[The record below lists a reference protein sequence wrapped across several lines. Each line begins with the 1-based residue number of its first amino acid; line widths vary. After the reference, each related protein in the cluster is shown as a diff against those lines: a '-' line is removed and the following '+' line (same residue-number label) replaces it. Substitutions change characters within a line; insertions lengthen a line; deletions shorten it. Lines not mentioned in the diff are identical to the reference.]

1 MNSTAIGSILLA
13 WLWVL
18 LLLRPQPGSGQLLD
32 AACGIRAASIGPKVI
47 RGNIAG
53 LTSSPWMVFL
63 HSTDDR
69 FVCGG
74 TLITNRL
81 VLTAAHCFIPN
92 TQLVARLG
100 EYQRS
105 QDDKCHNTAAGPYCT
120 IREEHYID
128 AGFRHRLYDKATQ
141 SNDIAILRM
150 ITPVVY
156 KDNIR
161 PICIVLNPSWRTF
174 IDNLT
179 TLVATGWG
187 RTHNETDSDHLMTL
201 NIARQDPEICTEYIR
216 SRPLAS
222 NQFCAGNMNS
232 NMCNGDSGGPLGAM
246 VRIGNQM
253 RFVQVGIASYTNRQC
268 AYASVFTDV
277 LSHADWILKVVR
289 KYGDGQPMPQQ
300 ARSDNY
306 LWMRQPQGR
315 VQ

>member
-1 MNSTAIGSILLA
+1 MNTTAIGSIFLA

-32 AACGIRAASIGPKVI
+32 AACGIRAPPIASEVI

-63 HSTDDR
+63 HSTDNM

-74 TLITNRL
+74 SLITPRL
-81 VLTAAHCFIPN
+81 VLTAAHCFLPN

-120 IREEHYID
+120 VREEHYID
-128 AGFRHRLYDKATQ
+128 AVFKHPLYDTATQ

-150 ITPVVY
+150 INPVVY
-156 KDNIR
+156 KNNIK
-161 PICIVLNPSWRTF
+161 PICIVLNPRWRNY

-179 TLVATGWG
+179 SLVGTGWG
-187 RTHNETDSDHLMTL
+187 GDSDYLMTRRMP
-201 NIARQDPEICTEYIR
+201 RQGPEICTEYIT

-222 NQFCAGNMNS
+222 NQFCAGNMKN
-232 NMCNGDSGGPLGAM
+232 NMCNGDGGGPLGAM
-246 VRIGNQM
+246 VRIGNQT
-253 RFVQVGIASYTNRQC
+253 RFVQVGIASYTNRHC
-268 AYASVFTDV
+268 TFAAVFTDV
-277 LSHADWILKVVR
+277 LSHVDWILKVVR
-289 KYGDGQPMPQQ
+289 NHGDGQPAPQQ
-300 ARSDNY
+300 A
-306 LWMRQPQGR
+306 
-315 VQ
+315 

>member
-1 MNSTAIGSILLA
+1 MNTIAIGSALLA
-13 WLWVL
+13 RLWLL
-18 LLLRPQPGSGQLLD
+18 LLLRPQPGFGQLLD
-32 AACGIRAASIGPKVI
+32 SACGIRAATITSKVI
-47 RGNIAG
+47 RGTVAG

-74 TLITNRL
+74 TLITTRL
-81 VLTAAHCFIPN
+81 VLTAAHCFLPD

-120 IREEHYID
+120 MREEHYID
-128 AGFRHRLYDKATQ
+128 AGFRNRLYDKSLH

-150 ITPVVY
+150 IEPVTY

-161 PICIVLNPSWRTF
+161 PICIVLNPRWRTF
-174 IDNLT
+174 INNLNP
-179 TLVATGWG
+179 LIGTGWG
-187 RTHNETDSDHLMTL
+187 RTHNEPDSDFLMSL
-201 NIARQDPEICTEYIR
+201 SIERQDPGICSEYIN
-216 SRPLAS
+216 SPPLAS
-222 NQFCAGNMNS
+222 NQFCAGNLDS

-246 VRIGNQM
+246 VRIGNTM

-277 LSHADWILKVVR
+277 LSHADWILQVVR
-289 KYGDGQPMPQQ
+289 KYG
-300 ARSDNY
+300 
-306 LWMRQPQGR
+306 
-315 VQ
+315 